1 VQSWSGYERPPRVS
15 SHKLNTK
22 ASGVIALAV
31 MCSRVLG
38 LVREVLFSA
47 LLGSERLGAFIVA
60 FRIPNLLRD
69 LFAEGALS
77 TAFVTVF
84 SKKLETEGEQ
94 SAWALA
100 AKMFTLVTV
109 FMSAVTIL
117 GILVAGPLFDVIA
130 LNARPEVREWR
141 GLIVLLTQTMF
152 PFILL
157 VSLAAL
163 VMGMLNAKNV
173 FGVPAM
179 ASSFFN
185 IGSIAGGAAL
195 AWWLEPDFVRGAFNL
210 WHSHSEELPGLP
222 FGQRA
227 LLGLAIGTL
236 VGGGLQFLIQLPS
249 LRRAGFTFRPDFR
262 WKDPGVSKILSLM
275 VPSVIAA
282 SAVQV
287 NVLVNTSFALDVDL
301 GAAAWLN
308 NAFRLMQLPIGI
320 FGVAVATITLPVV
333 SRIAAGEDRSAF
345 GPVLG
350 QALRL
355 AAFLT
360 IPAAAG
366 LWVLAEPI
374 IALIYRYG
382 HFTDHAS
389 LMTSAALK
397 FYAVGLIGYAG
408 VKVLAP
414 PFYAIDRKWTPMFVS
429 FACIALNIGLNY
441 VLVRRL
447 GYDHRALAFSTT
459 ISAVLNFSVL
469 YFLMRQSARMETLRL
484 VTTIAKC
491 AISAAAMAAVCWLL
505 LTTIPEAFLSASF
518 PVRLGAVLGSILLSG
533 GIYFVLCWIFRVE
546 AMNDA
551 IAAVR
556 RRLRR

>member
-1 VQSWSGYERPPRVS
+1 MGSNR
-15 SHKLNTK
+15 KLNTK

-31 MCSRVLG
+31 MCSRLLG
-38 LVREVLFSA
+38 LVREVLFSTLFGA
-47 LLGSERLGAFIVA
+47 ERLGAFIVA

-77 TAFVTVF
+77 TAFITVF
-84 SKKLETEGEQ
+84 SKKLETEGEK

-100 AKMFTLVTV
+100 AKMFTLVTI
-109 FMSAVTIL
+109 FMSAITIL
-117 GILVAGPLFDVIA
+117 GVLFAEPLFGLLA
-130 LNARPEVREWR
+130 WGARDEVLASK

-173 FGVPAM
+173 FGIPAM

-185 IGSIAGGAAL
+185 IGSIVGGVLL
-195 AWWLEPDFVRGAFNL
+195 AWWLEPDFVRTALEVWRTNG
-210 WHSHSEELPGLP
+210 EMPGLP

-236 VGGGLQFLIQLPS
+236 IGGLLQFVIQLPS
-249 LRRAGFTFRPDFR
+249 LRRAGFTFKPDFR
-262 WKDPGVSKILSLM
+262 WKDPGVAKILSLM

-287 NVLVNTSFALDVDL
+287 NVLVNTSFALQVDL
-301 GAAAWLN
+301 AAPAWLN

-320 FGVAVATITLPVV
+320 FGVAVATITLPVI
-333 SRIAAGEDRSAF
+333 SRIAASADRSEF
-345 GPVLG
+345 GPTLG

-360 IPAAAG
+360 IPAGVG
-366 LWVLAEPI
+366 LWLLADPI
-374 IALIYRYG
+374 IALIYRHG
-382 HFTDHAS
+382 LFSAS
-389 LMTSAALK
+389 ASANTAAALQ
-397 FYAVGLIGYAG
+397 FYAIGLIGYSG

-414 PFYAIDRKWTPMFVS
+414 AFYAVDRRWTPMLVS
-429 FACIALNIGLNY
+429 FACIGLNIALNYL
-441 VLVRRL
+441 LVHRL
-447 GYDHRALAFSTT
+447 GFDHRALAFSTT
-459 ISAVLNFSVL
+459 VSATLNFLVL
-469 YFLMRQSARMETLRL
+469 YVLMGRRESLETSRFFLTL
-484 VTTIAKC
+484 AKC
-491 AISAAAMAAVCWLL
+491 AIATAAMGGACWLATRFAPSLLLSAALPLRLTAVLALIAGVGAIYFGTCWLL
-505 LTTIPEAFLSASF
+505 
-518 PVRLGAVLGSILLSG
+518 
-533 GIYFVLCWIFRVE
+533 RVE

-551 IAAVR
+551 VAAVKR
-556 RRLRR
+556 KLRR